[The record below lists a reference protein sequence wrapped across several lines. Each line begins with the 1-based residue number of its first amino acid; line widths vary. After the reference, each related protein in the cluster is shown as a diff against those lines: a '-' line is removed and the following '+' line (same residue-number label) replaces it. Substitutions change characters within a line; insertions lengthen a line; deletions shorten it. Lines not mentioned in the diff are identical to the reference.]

1 MTLGAFMTPRP
12 SDGRLPFAVLE
23 RFPDAARKRP
33 SPADRFQR
41 GRRRTLGHRHD
52 RSAAMSERY
61 AVLTG
66 MSVRSAL
73 PAASHLLAGKA
84 SIRIH

>member
-1 MTLGAFMTPRP
+1 
-12 SDGRLPFAVLE
+12 
-23 RFPDAARKRP
+23 
-33 SPADRFQR
+33 
-41 GRRRTLGHRHD
+41 
-52 RSAAMSERY
+52 MSERY